1 MFRQSDTLGREVALL
16 TQHGDKRAIAPVLKL
31 GLGRRQQPSTNL
43 CELLCCC

>member
-1 MFRQSDTLGREVALL
+1 MFRQSDTTSREVALL
-16 TQHGDKRAIAPVLKL
+16 TQHGEERAIATVLKL